1 MPVKYEDFESPDF
14 IKPDAK
20 VVIDYGFNAWL
31 LIPLTFFIAGMIAL
45 AIFFGKRLISGI

>member
-1 MPVKYEDFESPDF
+1 MPMKYEDFESPDF

-20 VVIDYGFNAWL
+20 VIDYGFNAWL
-31 LIPLTFFIAGMIAL
+31 FIPLTFIIAGMIAL